1 MQFEIEKHAIEDFVS
16 SQGLLL
22 GVSISN
28 LSIFV

>member
-22 GVSISN
+22 GVSITNS
-28 LSIFV
+28 SIFV